1 MMNYTP
7 FMYSRM
13 VDDIEKL
20 EGGDTSPVTLKSE
33 ENALEKTEEVNT
45 SGATPPISV
54 SNVDNSQHLIK
65 PDNSAKTMYRMFPMH
80 HYRAMG

>member
-1 MMNYTP
+1 
-7 FMYSRM
+7 MYLIYMGYCSVFLM
-13 VDDIEKL
+13 ITTTK
-20 EGGDTSPVTLKSE
+20 GNKKMKTKT
-33 ENALEKTEEVNT
+33 EKTEEVNT

-80 HYRAMG
+80 HLSNLV